1 MCIVCDRIQMIKNNN
16 NPYFVKELET
26 GYVVLGDNQHF
37 KGYTL
42 FLYKE
47 HIKEVEEL
55 YEEDD
60 MDFDNCGGA
69 NSSWLRVV

>member
-1 MCIVCDRIQMIKNNN
+1 MIKIS
-16 NPYFVKELET
+16 
-26 GYVVLGDNQHF
+26 VVLAALIPEF
-37 KGYTL
+37 KRWFDTIL
-42 FLYKE
+42 K
-47 HIKEVEEL
+47 VEEL